1 MRTGSLRWM
10 RVRLLRST
18 EVSEME
24 DIMQYIP
31 GNKFVHRLSPMTKIF
46 FAVGMMFAAI
56 FTSDP
61 ILLSVMIAFVL
72 VFAAIGGLVK
82 PLLRQVPLLVFLG
95 IALVILTVLT
105 SSSGTVLFS
114 LLPNGM
120 FPVSTGA
127 ILFAVEMALRFAVL
141 IFSFQLLV
149 ISTQPRDLV
158 NALYVLRVPGD
169 YALMFLIAI
178 RFIPTL
184 QREGVRI
191 NEAQLSR
198 GYFPGGGVIGKL
210 KQLGPV
216 MLPLML
222 NSLAKAD
229 TLGLTIDMRGY
240 RKASEHR
247 RKMVYHAADF
257 VTVLIV
263 AGIFAGIVYV
273 TFIL

>member
-1 MRTGSLRWM
+1 M
-10 RVRLLRST
+10 
-18 EVSEME
+18 SEME

-31 GNKFVHRLSPMTKIF
+31 GNRFVHRLSPMTKIF

-56 FTSDP
+56 FTSNP
-61 ILLSVMIAFVL
+61 LLLGGMVIFVL
-72 VFAAIGGLVK
+72 AFAAIGGLLK
-82 PLLRQVPLLVFLG
+82 PLTRQVPLLIILG
-95 IALVILTVLT
+95 LALVVLTVLT
-105 SSSGTVLFS
+105 SASGDVLFA

-120 FPVSTGA
+120 FPVTTGA
-127 ILFAVEMALRFAVL
+127 IMFAVQMALRFAVL

-158 NALYVLRVPGD
+158 NALYKLRIPGD

-191 NEAQLSR
+191 IEAQLSR

-247 RKMVYHAADF
+247 RKMVYHAADL

-263 AGIFAGIVYV
+263 AAIFASIVYV
-273 TFIL
+273 TFFL

>member
-1 MRTGSLRWM
+1 
-10 RVRLLRST
+10 
-18 EVSEME
+18 ME

-31 GNKFVHRLSPMTKIF
+31 GNGFFHRLSPLTKIV

-56 FTSDP
+56 FTSNP
-61 ILLSVMIAFVL
+61 LLLCAMIVFVL
-72 VFAAIGGLVK
+72 IFAAASGLLRV
-82 PLLRQVPLLVFLG
+82 LLRQVPLLLMLAA
-95 IALVILTVLT
+95 ALMVLTVLT
-105 SSSGTVLFS
+105 MSSGTVLFT

-120 FPVSTGA
+120 LPITAGA
-127 ILFAVEMALRFAVL
+127 ILFAIEMTLRFAVL
-141 IFSFQLLV
+141 IFAFQLLV

-158 NALYVLRVPGD
+158 NALYCLKVPGD

-184 QREGVRI
+184 QHEGVRI

-198 GYFPGGGVIGKL
+198 GYAPGGGVIGKV

-240 RKASEHR
+240 RRASEHR
-247 RKMVYHAADF
+247 RKMPFHGRDAAMILL
-257 VTVLIV
+257 TAAVLAAV
-263 AGIFAGIVYV
+263 AAI
-273 TFIL
+273 TIL

>member
-1 MRTGSLRWM
+1 
-10 RVRLLRST
+10 
-18 EVSEME
+18 
-24 DIMQYIP
+24 MQYIP
-31 GNKFVHRLSPMTKIF
+31 GNGFFHRLSPLTKIF

-56 FTSDP
+56 FTSDAV
-61 ILLSVMIAFVL
+61 LLTGMIVFVL
-72 VFAAIGGLVK
+72 AFAAAGGLLRV
-82 PLLRQVPLLVFLG
+82 LLRQIPLLAGLG
-95 IALVILTVLT
+95 AALLVLTVLT
-105 SSSGTVLFS
+105 MVSGDVLFT

-120 FPVSTGA
+120 FPITTGA
-127 ILFAVEMALRFAVL
+127 IVFAVEMALRFAVL
-141 IFSFQLLV
+141 IFAFQLLV

-158 NALYVLRVPGD
+158 NALYCLRVPGD

-184 QREGVRI
+184 QHEGVRI

-198 GYFPGGGVIGKL
+198 GYFPGGGVIGKV

-240 RKASEHR
+240 RRAGEHR
-247 RKMVYHAADF
+247 RKIPFHARDAL
-257 VTVLIV
+257 VILAV
-263 AGIFAGIVYV
+263 AGVLAVV
-273 TFIL
+273 AVLVCL

>member
-1 MRTGSLRWM
+1 
-10 RVRLLRST
+10 
-18 EVSEME
+18 ME

-31 GNKFVHRLSPMTKIF
+31 GRRFVHRLSPMTKIF

-56 FTSDP
+56 FTSNP
-61 ILLSVMIAFVL
+61 LLLGAMIGFVL
-72 VFAAIGGLVK
+72 VFAAIGGLLK
-82 PLLRQVPLLVFLG
+82 PLLRQVPLLIFLTL
-95 IALVILTVLT
+95 ALVILTVLT
-105 SSSGTVLFS
+105 SSSGVILFTI
-114 LLPNGM
+114 LPNGM

-127 ILFAVEMALRFAVL
+127 ILFAVEMSLRFAVL

-158 NALYVLRVPGD
+158 NALYTLRIPGD

-198 GYFPGGGVIGKL
+198 GYSPGGGVIGKL

-240 RKASEHR
+240 RKASEHV
-247 RKMVYHAADF
+247 RKIPYHIIDVITILL
-257 VTVLIV
+257 VTGIL
-263 AGIFAGIVYV
+263 AGIIYV
-273 TFIL
+273 TFFL

>member
-1 MRTGSLRWM
+1 
-10 RVRLLRST
+10 
-18 EVSEME
+18 ME

-31 GNKFVHRLSPMTKIF
+31 GNRFVHRLSPMTKIF

-56 FTSDP
+56 FTSNP
-61 ILLSVMIAFVL
+61 LLLLAMVVFVL
-72 VFAAIGGLVK
+72 AFAAIGGLLK
-82 PLLRQVPLLVFLG
+82 PLIRQVPLLIILG
-95 IALVILTVLT
+95 LALVVLTVLT
-105 SSSGTVLFS
+105 SASGDVLFA

-120 FPVSTGA
+120 FPVTTGA
-127 ILFAVEMALRFAVL
+127 IMFAVQMALRFAVL

-158 NALYVLRVPGD
+158 NALYTLRIPGD

-247 RKMVYHAADF
+247 RKMVYHAADL

-263 AGIFAGIVYV
+263 AAIFAGIVYV

>member
-1 MRTGSLRWM
+1 M
-10 RVRLLRST
+10 
-18 EVSEME
+18 SEME

-31 GNKFVHRLSPMTKIF
+31 GNRFVHRLSPMTKIF

-56 FTSDP
+56 FTSNP
-61 ILLSVMIAFVL
+61 LLLGGMVIFVL
-72 VFAAIGGLVK
+72 AFAAIGGLLK
-82 PLLRQVPLLVFLG
+82 PLIRQVPLLIILG
-95 IALVILTVLT
+95 LALVVLTVLT
-105 SSSGTVLFS
+105 SASGDVLFT

-120 FPVSTGA
+120 FPVTTGA
-127 ILFAVEMALRFAVL
+127 IMFAVQMALRFAVL

-158 NALYVLRVPGD
+158 NALYTLRIPGD

-198 GYFPGGGVIGKL
+198 GYFPGGGIIGKL

-247 RKMVYHAADF
+247 RKLVYHAADF
-257 VTVLIV
+257 VTILVV
-263 AGIFAGIVYV
+263 AAILAGIVYV
-273 TFIL
+273 TFFL

>member
-1 MRTGSLRWM
+1 
-10 RVRLLRST
+10 
-18 EVSEME
+18 ME

-31 GNKFVHRLSPMTKIF
+31 GQKFVHKLSSMTKIV

-56 FTSDP
+56 FTTN
-61 ILLSVMIAFVL
+61 LLVLLALIAVVL
-72 VFAAIGGLVK
+72 LLAASGGLFKV
-82 PLLRQVPLLVFLG
+82 LLRQVPLLFFLG
-95 IALVILTVLT
+95 LALVVLTILTNATGDVIFYLIP
-105 SSSGTVLFS
+105 GGYV
-114 LLPNGM
+114 
-120 FPVSTGA
+120 PVTTGA
-127 ILFAVEMALRFAVL
+127 ILFAVQMAFRFAVL

-158 NALYVLRVPGD
+158 NALYTLRVPGD

-198 GYFPGGGVIGKL
+198 GYSPGGGVIGKV

-240 RKASEHR
+240 RRASEYR
-247 RKMVYHAADF
+247 RRMVYHGADYAVMLLTAVIFVSVAAF
-257 VTVLIV
+257 TL
-263 AGIFAGIVYV
+263 
-273 TFIL
+273 L

>member
-1 MRTGSLRWM
+1 MD
-10 RVRLLRST
+10 
-18 EVSEME
+18 
-24 DIMQYIP
+24 DIMQFIP
-31 GNKFVHRLSPMTKIF
+31 GQKFVHKLSPMTKIV

-56 FTSDP
+56 VTTNILILLALIAVVLIFAASGGLFRVLLKQVP
-61 ILLSVMIAFVL
+61 ILI
-72 VFAAIGGLVK
+72 
-82 PLLRQVPLLVFLG
+82 FLG
-95 IALVILTVLT
+95 LALVLLTILTNATGDVIFYLIP
-105 SSSGTVLFS
+105 GGFI
-114 LLPNGM
+114 
-120 FPVSTGA
+120 PVTTGA
-127 ILFAVEMALRFAVL
+127 ITFAVQMALRFAVL

-158 NALYVLRVPGD
+158 NALYTLRVPGD

-184 QREGVRI
+184 QREGIRI

-198 GYFPGGGVIGKL
+198 GYSPGGGVIGKV

-240 RKASEHR
+240 RRASESKR
-247 RKMVYHAADF
+247 RMVYHVSDF
-257 VTVLIV
+257 CVMLITVLIFVAV
-263 AGIFAGIVYV
+263 AGF
-273 TFIL
+273 TLL

>member
-1 MRTGSLRWM
+1 
-10 RVRLLRST
+10 
-18 EVSEME
+18 ME

-31 GNKFVHRLSPMTKIF
+31 GDRFVHRLSPMTKII

-56 FTSDP
+56 FTTDLA
-61 ILLSVMIAFVL
+61 IRAGLIAFVL
-72 VFAAIGGLVK
+72 IIAAAGGLLRV
-82 PLLRQVPLLVFLG
+82 LLRQVPLLIILG
-95 IALVILTVLT
+95 LALVVLTVLT
-105 SSSGTVLFS
+105 NATGDVIIY
-114 LLPNGM
+114 LLPNGLL
-120 FPVSTGA
+120 PVTTGA
-127 ILFAVEMALRFAVL
+127 ILFAVQMALRFAVL
-141 IFSFQLLV
+141 IFAFQLLV

-158 NALYVLRVPGD
+158 NALYTLRVPGD

-184 QREGVRI
+184 QREGARI

-198 GYFPGGGVIGKL
+198 GYFPGGGVFGKV

-240 RKASEHR
+240 RLASEYR
-247 RKMVYHAADF
+247 RKLVYHAADAGMILL
-257 VTVLIV
+257 VILVLAGV
-263 AGIFAGIVYV
+263 AAV
-273 TFIL
+273 TFL